1 MNPAL
6 NLTLRQVRAFL
17 AVAEAAS
24 FTAAANRLHLTQ
36 SAVSV
41 LVGELEGV
49 FGLRLFDRTTRQVQL
64 TDAGREFLPVARKAL
79 AELEGAVAS
88 SRELAAQK
96 RGRVVIAATPLMSS
110 LLLPRAI
117 ARYAQLQPGVGVVLH
132 DTLAGQIQPKVR
144 DGEVDFGI
152 GTLERSSREV
162 VAEPLM
168 SDTLVLACAADHPLA
183 TRRQVPW
190 RALAGH
196 PFIALTRDNTVGQ
209 LINEALG
216 GAGVEVRPAY
226 EVTHLWTVVGMVDA
240 GLGVAV
246 LPSYANAI
254 AQLYRIRITRLVEP
268 LVRRETSFMMR
279 RGVRLSPA
287 AAGFQAFLKGY
298 VGEWQGR
305 GERAAAPRANGGQR
319 APK

>member
-1 MNPAL
+1 M

-17 AVAEAAS
+17 AVAQWGS
-24 FTAAANRLHLTQ
+24 FTAAASQLHLTQ

-41 LVGELEGV
+41 LISELEAV
-49 FGLRLFDRTTRQVQL
+49 FGLRLFDRTTRLVRL
-64 TDAGREFLPVARKAL
+64 TDAGREFHPVAQKVML
-79 AELEGAVAS
+79 ELDGAVSS

-132 DTLAGQIQPKVR
+132 DALAGQIQPKVR

-152 GTLERSSREV
+152 GTFERSAREL

-168 SDTLVLACAADHPLA
+168 TDTLVLACSAEHPLA
-183 TRRQVPW
+183 SRRQLPW

-196 PFIALTRDNTVGQ
+196 PFIALTRDNSVGQ
-209 LINEALG
+209 LITESLG
-216 GAGVEVRPAY
+216 GAGIEIRPAY
-226 EVTHLWTVVGMVDA
+226 EVSHLWTVVGMVDA

-254 AQLYRIRITRLVEP
+254 AQLYRIRILRLVDP
-268 LVRRETSFMMR
+268 IVRRETSFLIR

-287 AAGFQAFLKGY
+287 AQGFQSFLKGY
-298 VGEWQGR
+298 VDEWQGR
-305 GERAAAPRANGGQR
+305 GRGRKSAAAKRLPVTA
-319 APK
+319 